1 MSRARDELNRD
12 GSRASLFQ
20 EALKGNAVRRPAPNR
35 QFQLT
40 VSVTVVLAVILP
52 VAASVPVTVI
62 V

>member
-1 MSRARDELNRD
+1 MSCARDELHRED
-12 GSRASLFQ
+12 SRASLLQ
-20 EALKGNAVRRPAPNR
+20 EALSGNAVRSAAPNR